1 MNDYVALAI
10 ATPLAIMTF
19 LGGATLLEAT
29 SAQAALHTA
38 AGIADRSMVAD
49 GCLTPNALTALD
61 ATISAA
67 HMNPKYLQFTGTTAG
82 RSYGTTGINVGLTY
96 NLGLTF
102 PGTQWQLLN
111 TRIHAQVSG
120 DQSQYVPYDGAT
132 TACAS
137 SSQVSGV
144 FAGDS
149 VTGGSMGSTVSLPS
163 EPTGITESVTPTTT
177 PVGSP
182 VTIAGVVS
190 GASGPMPG
198 ISVAINLGAEG
209 ETHATTNAQGLY
221 TATMTPTAT
230 GSVPVGV
237 TSGSVTASKTLTVVA
252 AQPSAIV
259 LTVPPSVTVDQAFTI
274 TGIVTTANGNAVA
287 DGTSVTVSAS
297 NRAFAAQT
305 ANTVG
310 GQFTVDIPGGVA
322 QAGTVTITASAGSAS
337 TTASLLVNPGA
348 PQSVTLSAS
357 PTRVAA
363 GSSVTLSGVVEGPG
377 GTPPAKGTSVA
388 IGSSTDPQDSFP
400 ILSTNS
406 SGDFAGST
414 TLTLAGTQSLT
425 ATAGTA
431 QSRPIAITVTSG
443 APYTLSNLSANPSAV
458 NQGATTIIEGQVLDA
473 YGNPEPANTVV
484 TLTSSAWPS
493 AVTTETSSDGM
504 FSAPVTFAHAGDQ
517 TVTVNSGAASG
528 SVSVLVN
535 PQGAYVIQAAQ
546 SGTTLTAGQSTT
558 VTWTMTDSQGQP
570 VEGKILHFAASPT
583 SGVTLSAT
591 SATTNS
597 AGQATLTMTD
607 TQAGTLEVTASANG
621 VTGTAVWTV
630 QAGSPAILA
639 DPTIA
644 PSVAQSTSD
653 GGTVYPALTGLVE
666 DAYGNPIP
674 SASLSATGGW
684 DASATVT
691 GTTASDGTFSLP
703 LTPETVGGP
712 YTPSLTVSDSHG
724 RHTFTPGQATLTVV
738 KQLYTLVLSPSNG
751 SASTPAGT
759 PYGITATLTSAGNA
773 PVTNA
778 KITFTVPSGDTATTW
793 SSDTSSPT
801 PTGPTRTTATT
812 NSQGQATVE
821 AAFEPNLSNQTVQ
834 ATFTQDDTVATLA
847 VAVGPST
854 PTSANWD
861 ELTPNPAS
869 AGSTVSMAVQL
880 LDAYG
885 FPVANGE
892 SAQYSFDDLGPWTGT
907 TGTWDGLT
915 GVVTGSFTVTKA
927 TRAAHDAPGDITVNR
942 SPYFYSPSLLVN
954 PGPMA
959 YFYPAFGL
967 ANNTSGTWFSPYS
980 WTNSDSLSQGPY
992 NFIDNQG
999 QFLAN
1004 PPTNGSTYSVAGFGV
1019 DAYGNPIYAGTSAM
1033 VSCNAW
1039 NGGSCPSL
1047 PSTANGSWQNVG
1059 PFRSGSYNLVYTPQS
1074 GLDGVI
1080 SSPTTTYDQFNVP
1093 GLRGWNVEVGN
1104 GSTILGSAGPGQNIA
1119 LGTLPSGE
1127 NSLNFSVEGL
1137 NQNNAVFT
1145 GYTNNGTDQE
1155 GVFCISAANGG
1166 VCPNGIDN
1174 PLTHTI
1180 PLGSS
1185 GTPNGYTGWSP
1196 LTTFQPG
1203 TYTLSIRAGQYGDG
1217 GGQNWT
1223 PTWANTHV
1231 TFTVTGPPTI
1241 SSVTLEWTTEPVYSW
1256 DNGVPEA
1263 FGGIRAPRI
1272 EVNGSNFGTVANA
1285 PGDYDI
1291 VESNAPA
1298 GEGGATTLVQTDR
1311 YPGVTTYS
1319 VTEPSPGTFE
1329 FILGQD
1335 TPWISLTTADG
1346 ADFGSPANGAA
1357 WPLLEP
1363 DQTNNAIAIDLP
1375 YQISSNG
1382 SSPWSYDPPSATV
1395 AVTNPQTGQTAQ
1407 CTFAVPA
1414 TFWNGRNVTA
1424 EACRP

>member
-1 MNDYVALAI
+1 MMFV
-10 ATPLAIMTF
+10 
-19 LGGATLLEAT
+19 GGSAVLEAT

-38 AGIADRSMVAD
+38 AGIADRSMVAN
-49 GCLTPNALTALD
+49 GCLTTNAVTALD
-61 ATISAA
+61 ATVSAA

-102 PGTQWQLLN
+102 PGTQWRLLN

-120 DQSQYVPYDGAT
+120 DQSQYVPYAGAPS
-132 TACAS
+132 ACAS
-137 SSQVSGV
+137 SAQVSAV

-149 VTGGSMGSTVSLPS
+149 VTGGSLGSTVSLPS
-163 EPTGITESVTPTTT
+163 EPTGITESVTPTTDQ
-177 PVGSP
+177 VGSP
-182 VTIAGVVS
+182 VTISGVVS
-190 GASGPMPG
+190 GASGPMSG
-198 ISVAINLGAEG
+198 MSVAINLGSEG
-209 ETHATTNAQGLY
+209 ETHATTNGQGQY
-221 TATMTPTAT
+221 AVTMTPTAT

-237 TSGSVTASKTLTVVA
+237 TAGPMTASKTLTVVA
-252 AQPSAIV
+252 AQPSAMT

-274 TGIVTTANGNAVA
+274 TGMVTTANGSAVA

-297 NRAFAAQT
+297 GHGFSNQT
-305 ANTVG
+305 ADTVG

-322 QAGTVTITASAGSAS
+322 QAGTYTITASAGSAS
-337 TTASLLVNPGA
+337 TTVSLIVNPGA

-357 PTRVAA
+357 PTSVAA

-388 IGSSTDPQDSFP
+388 IGSSTDHQDSFP
-400 ILSTNS
+400 TLSTNS

-431 QSRPIAITVTSG
+431 QSSPIAITVTSG
-443 APYTLSNLSANPSAV
+443 SPYTLSNLSANPSAV

-493 AVTTETSSDGM
+493 AVTAETSSDGM

-528 SVSVLVN
+528 TVSVLVN

-591 SATTNS
+591 SVTTNRQ
-597 AGQATLTMTD
+597 GQATLTITD

-653 GGTVYPALTGLVE
+653 GGTVYPVFTALVE

-674 SASLSATGGW
+674 GASLSVTGGW
-684 DASATVT
+684 DTGATVT
-691 GTTASDGTFSLP
+691 GTTAGNGTFSLA
-703 LTPETVGGP
+703 LTPQTVGGP
-712 YTPSLTVSDSHG
+712 YTPTLQVSDASG
-724 RHTFTPGQATLTVV
+724 SHTFTPGQATLTVV
-738 KQLYTLVLSPSNG
+738 QQLYTLVLSPTDG
-751 SASTPAGT
+751 SATTPAGT

-773 PVTNA
+773 PVANA
-778 KITFTVPSGDTATTW
+778 TITFTVPSGDTATTW
-793 SSDTSSPT
+793 STDTSTPT
-801 PTGPTRTTATT
+801 PNGPTRITATT
-812 NSQGQATVE
+812 NAQGQATVE
-821 AAFEPNLSNQTVQ
+821 AAFEPNTGNQTVQ

-847 VAVGPST
+847 VDVGPNQPST
-854 PTSANWD
+854 VTWTAPSPDPVA
-861 ELTPNPAS
+861 
-869 AGSTVSMAVQL
+869 AGSSFVTQGTL
-880 LDAYG
+880 IDRYG
-885 FPVANGE
+885 FPVAAGEPVTVAFESDPEQTWTTRASGLIGYANGLN
-892 SAQYSFDDLGPWTGT
+892 AQQWFTPTQA
-907 TGTWDGLT
+907 GTWQVVIFNVDGT
-915 GVVTGSFTVTKA
+915 AYNQS
-927 TRAAHDAPGDITVNR
+927 GDPTLPDVNET
-942 SPYFYSPSLLVN
+942 VN

-967 ANNTSGTWFSPYS
+967 ANNTSGAWLSPYS
-980 WTNSDSLSQGPY
+980 WTNPNSLAQGPVNY
-992 NFIDNQG
+992 INNQG
-999 QFLAN
+999 QFLSN

-1059 PFRSGSYNLVYTPQS
+1059 PFRSGSYNLIYTPQS
-1074 GLDGVI
+1074 GPDGVTG
-1080 SSPTTTYDQFNVP
+1080 SPTTTYDQFNIP
-1093 GLRGWNVEVGN
+1093 GLRGWNVTVGD
-1104 GSTILGSAGPGQNIA
+1104 GSTIVGSGGPGSTIA
-1119 LGTLPSGE
+1119 LGTLPSGV
-1127 NSLNFSVEGL
+1127 NTLNFSIEGL

-1174 PLTHTI
+1174 PLTNTI

-1185 GTPNGYTGWSP
+1185 GTPNGSTGWSP

-1203 TYTLSIRAGQYGDG
+1203 TYTLSIKAGQYGDA
-1217 GGQNWT
+1217 GGQNWV
-1223 PTWANTHV
+1223 PTWQNTHV
-1231 TFTVTGPPTI
+1231 TFTVLGPPTI
-1241 SSVTLEWTTEPVYSW
+1241 NSVEVTSMTETTYACTGYPYFATG
-1256 DNGVPEA
+1256 GVQ
-1263 FGGIRAPRI
+1263 I
-1272 EVNGSNFGTVANA
+1272 EEFVINGSNFGDEMSA
-1285 PGDYDI
+1285 PGNYD
-1291 VESNAPA
+1291 
-1298 GEGGATTLVQTDR
+1298 TLVTTPYPSYNTGTCDGSATYSYSQSSNN
-1311 YPGVTTYS
+1311 PGVSNTYYTS
-1319 VTEPSPGTFE
+1319 TNPYVFV
-1329 FILGQD
+1329 
-1335 TPWISLTTADG
+1335 
-1346 ADFGSPANGAA
+1346 NG
-1357 WPLLEP
+1357 E
-1363 DQTNNAIAIDLP
+1363 
-1375 YQISSNG
+1375 Y
-1382 SSPWSYDPPSATV
+1382 SPWVYVTSPNGYAWGNVSDLSAGPIFLVSASSTKIV
-1395 AVTNPQTGQTAQ
+1395 IGFPAPEVSAGPTETIYVTNPQTGQSTT
-1407 CTFAVPA
+1407 CTIAAPS
-1414 TFWNGRNVTA
+1414 TWSGT
-1424 EACRP
+1424 ETCQ